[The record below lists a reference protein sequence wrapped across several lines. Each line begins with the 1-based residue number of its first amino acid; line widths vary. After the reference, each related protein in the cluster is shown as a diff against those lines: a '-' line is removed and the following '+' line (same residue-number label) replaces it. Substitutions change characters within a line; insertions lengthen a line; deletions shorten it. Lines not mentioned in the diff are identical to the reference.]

1 MSVSLLP
8 VRNSKPGDRVGSF
21 ADSLHWRNSATLLTG
36 PKLQRFFLL
45 SLLMAA
51 CGVCLRAQSFEG
63 FGPSHEEY
71 DSSGW
76 NPSMAISASTVVQV
90 YNGSGAPGPMWYQV
104 GQILPGNQILWG
116 PSYQYDSGYNPQVA
130 VFGSTVVE
138 VHSGG
143 TNLMW
148 YRVGQI
154 SVSEWTINW
163 GPSTVDGYGNNPWW
177 P

>member
-1 MSVSLLP
+1 
-8 VRNSKPGDRVGSF
+8 VGIRYHNAGVYDCS
-21 ADSLHWRNSATLLTG
+21 HWWDTVTR
-36 PKLQRFFLL
+36 PKLQGVFLL
-45 SLLMAA
+45 WLLTAA
-51 CGVCLRAQSFEG
+51 YGVCLHAQIFDGFE
-63 FGPSHEEY
+63 PSHEEY